1 MTRPNSRRSK
11 RNSRPN
17 SPTASRPGSPVASPA
32 PTASRASTPASPVF
46 MNRPGSGLTTSTI
59 NSPSPLTNMSS
70 RSASPV
76 KDSEN
81 TKDDENTNP
90 INLHLQATLT
100 AALASMGMSSNAEL
114 VQTAL
119 DGGNMYD
126 EFTRLFDAG
135 ITQLSDAAPG
145 EEGAAELEVASEELY
160 GAYKV
165 HCDAFN
171 SFDQDKAG
179 VVQKLLVAREKES
192 AGFMAMIKDKHAAR
206 LRDLTSKVRTLQE
219 NEMRL
224 QMDVREWKQL
234 CDKLRR
240 A

>member
-1 MTRPNSRRSK
+1 
-11 RNSRPN
+11 
-17 SPTASRPGSPVASPA
+17 
-32 PTASRASTPASPVF
+32 
-46 MNRPGSGLTTSTI
+46 MNRPSSGLTTSTI
-59 NSPSPLTNMSS
+59 NSPTVVANMSS
-70 RSASPV
+70 RSANHV
-76 KDSEN
+76 KNDN
-81 TKDDENTNP
+81 TTDEDNP
-90 INLHLQATLT
+90 NLQLQAALT
-100 AALASMGMSSNAEL
+100 AALASMDMNSNAEL

-126 EFTRLFDAG
+126 EFTRLFDEG
-135 ITQLSDAAPG
+135 ITQLFDAAAG

-160 GAYKV
+160 AAYKV
-165 HCDAFN
+165 HCDAFS

-219 NEMRL
+219 NGMRL
-224 QMDVREWKQL
+224 QMDVREWKHL